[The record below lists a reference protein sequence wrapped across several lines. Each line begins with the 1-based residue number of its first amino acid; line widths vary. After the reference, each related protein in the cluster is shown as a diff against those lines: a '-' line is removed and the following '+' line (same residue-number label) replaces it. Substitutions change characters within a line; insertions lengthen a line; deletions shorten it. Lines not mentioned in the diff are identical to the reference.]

1 MTRYICN
8 RVISNEDKKICLDL
22 IPWLYHRTKF
32 FLWQQYLVIIYC
44 FGFKVQGSYLESN
57 KKSNNMAT
65 YNVTSKKC
73 NAGNVCHQFLHYF
86 EVLLC
91 SGSPPRVIH
100 WMGWNKNFALLPVL
114 PSAAASAAERAKFFF
129 GLVAMQ
135 LQFGWKRQRPR
146 RKNVEVATPEKKHN
160 FILKHFLLVSAI

>member
-1 MTRYICN
+1 M
-8 RVISNEDKKICLDL
+8 KKSKNMFEFNTMIVPQDQIFPLTTIVSHHL
-22 IPWLYHRTKF
+22 LFWVH
-32 FLWQQYLVIIYC
+32 
-44 FGFKVQGSYLESN
+44 GSYLESN